1 MLSVL
6 VGYNM
11 PELLLLYELGVNLPY
26 NKRKVGEYM
35 LDTFEKL
42 ILRVLQRNGRA
53 STQELSDAVGL
64 SPSPCWRRVKRL
76 EDDGY
81 ITRYA
86 AILDVKKLGLRAFA
100 HVQVSL
106 LDHDEAAMAQF
117 ISFVQNHD
125 QVLECASITGDFDFI
140 LKVAASDPESLE
152 EFIRQNLLQLSAV
165 HTTTSIFILRQIKV
179 SGALPVDI

>member
-1 MLSVL
+1 
-6 VGYNM
+6 
-11 PELLLLYELGVNLPY
+11 
-26 NKRKVGEYM
+26 
-35 LDTFEKL
+35 
-42 ILRVLQRNGRA
+42 
-53 STQELSDAVGL
+53 
-64 SPSPCWRRVKRL
+64 
-76 EDDGY
+76 
-81 ITRYA
+81 
-86 AILDVKKLGLRAFA
+86 
-100 HVQVSL
+100 
-106 LDHDEAAMAQF
+106 MAQF